1 MKRILCAATALFLL
15 LVLVPVPAHA
25 EETATV
31 LVDEAGLIGKV
42 FALGDEVEVIEER
55 EGYYVVKYED
65 NSLLVEKSLV
75 RMAEEP
81 VPTSYIGYASSNTDV
96 YENGY
101 LEGEKLTTLYLNNQ
115 MTVED
120 VFGTVARVTLPNG
133 TAGYVLAAKINRSPV
148 ENRGGGSSGGQD
160 GGDIGLGYHVDQ
172 DMSIVRMFAR
182 IHREGEQPFIPGTG
196 TILAEATEGYVAVLS
211 RGDTVQVT
219 ERGEEV
225 CTVLLDEETGIMQT
239 RLLAFG
245 DEAEYAAWD
254 GYAQGSAPLHRH
266 WRMLDEET
274 KLNLNTK
281 LHVIGEVGS
290 IYIVELEDGLG
301 FVPMDKISRNQIT
314 YTPSSGGDWTDPT
327 L

>member
-1 MKRILCAATALFLL
+1 MKRILCAATALLLL
-15 LVLVPVPAHA
+15 LVLVPVPARA

-31 LVDEAGLIGKV
+31 RVDEAGLIGKV
-42 FALGDEVEVIEER
+42 FALGDVVEVTEER
-55 EGYYVVKYED
+55 DGYYVVKHED
-65 NSLLVEKSLV
+65 SSLLVEKRLI
-75 RMAEEP
+75 RMAGES
-81 VPTSYIGYASSNTDV
+81 VPKSYIGYASSNTDV

-101 LEGEKLTTLYLNNQ
+101 LEGEKLATLYLNNQ

-120 VFGTVARVTLPNG
+120 VFGPVARVTLPNG
-133 TAGYVLAAKINRSPV
+133 VAGYVLAAKINRSPV

-160 GGDIGLGYHVDQ
+160 GGDIGLGYTIDK
-172 DMSIVRMFAR
+172 DISTVRLFAR
-182 IHREGEQPFIPGTG
+182 VHREGEQPFAPGTG

-219 ERGEEV
+219 EQGEEV
-225 CTVLLDEETGIMQT
+225 CTVLANEGTGIMQT

-254 GYAQGSAPLHRH
+254 GYAQGSAPLYRH

-281 LHVIGEVGS
+281 LHVIGEVGN